1 MVISLG
7 TWYVS
12 AKRNGRPMLIHSRT
26 VCQKN
31 LEAERR
37 RLARVVEEMPKR
49 FIKQKEFKDGISEGV

>member
-1 MVISLG
+1 MYLQ
-7 TWYVS
+7 
-12 AKRNGRPMLIHSRT
+12 NGAVDPWLTRSRT

-49 FIKQKEFKDGISEGV
+49 FIKQKEPNDGVFEDA